1 MGTDLHT
8 YVERRIHGKWEHL
21 PEFQNELFGDPTYS
35 VFGFLADVHNLCAVP
50 AIAAPRGLP
59 DDVSDFVRNAY
70 RPNDHVPRIA
80 RRAVLPQS

>member
-35 VFGFLADVHNLCAVP
+35 VFGFLAATTF
-50 AIAAPRGLP
+50 AP
-59 DDVSDFVRNAY
+59 F
-70 RPNDHVPRIA
+70 PRLL
-80 RRAVLPQS
+80 RRAAFPMM